1 MGTHPHSLCLTE
13 QVERPCKLVP
23 IKHFEQYLP
32 HSECSVNI
40 NQVTTRM
47 NTLGGQRSLICFPSN
62 SQSLEHTGHLLVFVE
77 LMNGMSTVWES
88 QYISPVPNG
97 KQRHNQTGII
107 WDGFN
112 KNTTDE
118 DVGWMG
124 STIITPKFEGS
135 WEVSSYQTPQRM
147 CGKDHRT
154 GFVTF
159 SQSWPLMDP
168 QRESWGNKYPVHFP
182 FTLIFRWESPLA
194 RPMGNQRKWEPL
206 IWSLASR
213 VKESSWIWRCKEML
227 FSPTLCELCHLIFTI
242 NL

>member
-32 HSECSVNI
+32 HSECSVSI

-118 DVGWMG
+118 DVGWMEAPLLPLNLKGHGKLAVIGPHRECVERTIGQEFWPSVRVGPSWTLREKAGAINTQFTFLSLWSSGG
-124 STIITPKFEGS
+124 S
-135 WEVSSYQTPQRM
+135 
-147 CGKDHRT
+147 
-154 GFVTF
+154 
-159 SQSWPLMDP
+159 
-168 QRESWGNKYPVHFP
+168 
-182 FTLIFRWESPLA
+182 
-194 RPMGNQRKWEPL
+194 RP
-206 IWSLASR
+206 
-213 VKESSWIWRCKEML
+213 
-227 FSPTLCELCHLIFTI
+227 
-242 NL
+242 